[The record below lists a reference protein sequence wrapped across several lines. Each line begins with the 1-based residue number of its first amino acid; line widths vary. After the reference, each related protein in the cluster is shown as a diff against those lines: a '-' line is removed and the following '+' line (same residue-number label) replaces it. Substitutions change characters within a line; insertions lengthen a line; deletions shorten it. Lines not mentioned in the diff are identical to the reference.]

1 MGGNQA
7 PIAPPPESSPP
18 PMAPA
23 PAATSPLSGMLA
35 ALSMGELAMLAGG
48 AAIVLLDVVLWVA
61 SGYSFSH
68 VILAGAA
75 LAVALILLRS
85 RLTAGL
91 ATNYNALLVVIA
103 IVIAVMGARNLVLDV
118 LNLGRS
124 TGLGLA
130 PMYLLGML
138 VVAGGSVAM
147 AYGGWLIW
155 RGSR

>member
-1 MGGNQA
+1 MGGNQE
-7 PIAPPPESSPP
+7 PMTPPPASPP

-23 PAATSPLSGMLA
+23 PAAPSAMSNMLA

-48 AAIVLLDVVLWVA
+48 AAIVLLDVVLWVV

-68 VILAGAA
+68 VIVAGAA
-75 LAVALILLRS
+75 LAVALIVLRS

-91 ATNYNALLVVIA
+91 ATNYRALLTVIA
-103 IVIAVMGARNLVLDV
+103 IVIAVMGARNLALDV

-124 TGLGLA
+124 SGIGLSA
-130 PMYLLGML
+130 IYLLGLL
-138 VVAGGSVAM
+138 VVTGGAAAM

-155 RGSR
+155 RGNR